1 MELYLD
7 SANPTEISA
16 AFQLGIFYG
25 LTTTPT
31 FLQRQGVADVDAWLL
46 ETAKHVPVIQVE
58 ALGNSAD
65 EIVAEAHRLLAMGL
79 ARETTV
85 FKIPVSL
92 HGVQACARLSK
103 EGIMTNVHLIY
114 TPQQAYM
121 AMNSG
126 ATYVCPLVGRLQDQG
141 TDALALVDGIVAFKE
156 RHGYASKVM
165 FSSVRHSEHVRNA
178 MDLGVDAVTV
188 PWSVCQQLPNNH
200 LTSLG
205 TAQFDEDHRRMTVR
219 VESVLRPTQA
229 IVSPETAVRDALVA
243 MTVSG
248 LGAIVLAEGNRA
260 VGLFTDGDLRRL
272 LERQGNLDVNASLRS
287 VHPLSAPYSIAAS
300 AMLNEAYAR
309 FAETKVDQLLVEDEL
324 GNALGLIDI
333 QDLNGL

>member
-7 SANPTEISA
+7 SANPNEISA
-16 AFQLGIFYG
+16 AFTLGIFYG

-31 FLQRQGVADVDAWLL
+31 FLQRQGVANVDAWLL
-46 ETAKHVPVIQVE
+46 ETSKHVPVIQVE
-58 ALGNSAD
+58 ALGASAS
-65 EIVAEAHRLLAMGL
+65 EIVAEAHRLLALGMP
-79 ARETTV
+79 RETTV

-92 HGVQACARLSK
+92 HGVEACAHLSK

-141 TDALALVDGIVAFKE
+141 TDALALVDSIVAFKD

-188 PWSVCQQLPNNH
+188 PWSVAQQLPNNH

-219 VESVLRPTQA
+219 VADVLRPDQA
-229 IVSPETAVRDALVA
+229 ILSPDTPVRDALVA

-248 LGAIVLAEGNRA
+248 LGAVVLAEQGRA

-272 LERQGNLDVNASLRS
+272 MERQGTLDVHASLRS
-287 VHPLSAPYSIAAS
+287 AHALKAPHAVASSAL
-300 AMLNEAYAR
+300 LNDAYRR
-309 FAETKVDQLLVEDEL
+309 FAETKVDQLLVEDES
-324 GNALGLIDI
+324 GKALGLIDI
-333 QDLNGL
+333 QDLNS

>member
-7 SANPTEISA
+7 SANPSEISA
-16 AFQLGIFYG
+16 AFKLGIFYG

-31 FLQRQGVADVDAWLL
+31 FLQRQGVTDVDAWLL
-46 ETAKHVPVIQVE
+46 ETAQRVPVIQVE
-58 ALGNSAD
+58 ALGTSAD
-65 EIVAEAHRLLAMGL
+65 EIVAEAHRLLALGL

-103 EGIMTNVHLIY
+103 EGVMTNVHLIY

-141 TDALALVDGIVAFKE
+141 TDALALVDSIVSFKE

-165 FSSVRHSEHVRNA
+165 FSSVRHTEHVRNA

-200 LTSLG
+200 LTTLG

-219 VESVLRPTQA
+219 VESLMRPHQR
-229 IVSPETAVRDALVA
+229 ILSPETPLREALVA

-248 LGAIVLAEGNRA
+248 LGAVVLAEQGRA

-272 LERQGNLDVNASLRS
+272 IEQRGTLDVQAPLRS
-287 VHPLSAPYSIAAS
+287 VHALKVPHALPGSAL
-300 AMLNEAYAR
+300 LNEAFRA
-309 FAETKVDQLLVEDEL
+309 FSETRVDQLLVEDDA

-333 QDLNGL
+333 QDLNA

>member
-7 SANPTEISA
+7 SANPNEISA
-16 AFQLGIFYG
+16 AFNLGIFYG

-31 FLQRQGVADVDAWLL
+31 FLQRQGVANVDAWLL
-46 ETAKHVPVIQVE
+46 ETSKHVPVIQVE
-58 ALGNSAD
+58 ALGSSAS
-65 EIVAEAHRLLAMGL
+65 EIVAEAHRLLALGMP
-79 ARETTV
+79 RETTV

-92 HGVQACARLSK
+92 HGVEACARLSK

-141 TDALALVDGIVAFKE
+141 TDALALVDSIVAFKD

-188 PWSVCQQLPNNH
+188 PWSVAQQLPNNH

-219 VESVLRPTQA
+219 VADVLRPDQA
-229 IVSPETAVRDALVA
+229 ILSPDTPVRDALVA

-248 LGAIVLAEGNRA
+248 LGAVVLAEQGRA

-272 LERQGNLDVNASLRS
+272 MERQGTLDVHASLRS
-287 VHPLSAPYSIAAS
+287 AHALKAPHAVASSAL
-300 AMLNEAYAR
+300 LNDAYRR
-309 FAETKVDQLLVEDEL
+309 FAETKVDQLLVEDES
-324 GNALGLIDI
+324 GKALGLIDI
-333 QDLNGL
+333 QDLNS